1 MKIFVINAT
10 CGYVESSMNSSI
22 WFIAQHVYD
31 SIEQAIGFLAADL
44 FIGFFDER
52 LDKPQT
58 KFHFNRKCCQ
68 ENFEKKLKF
77 CSECGYSLGIR
88 KVTQETIEEEF
99 EPFITEICSGVADGT
114 GYVLSNMKLWE
125 AASAIRIISE
135 MFPQTADNNETRYEN
150 IIFITQRAEK
160 ILPYYLKEF
169 IKEGV
174 LSKSEYLNKIFD
186 SDTIKAIVEY
196 AKDIDENEKWMIDK
210 FKRDNE
216 HILGK

>member
-10 CGYVESSMNSSI
+10 CGYVESSMNAST
-22 WFIAQHVYD
+22 WFAARHVHD
-31 SIEQAIGFLAADL
+31 SIEQAIGALAADL
-44 FIGFFDER
+44 FVGFFNER

-77 CSECGYSLGIR
+77 CSECGYPLGTR
-88 KVTQETIEEEF
+88 KVTKETIEEEF
-99 EPFITEICSGVADGT
+99 EPFITEICSRIADGT

-125 AASAIRIISE
+125 MTTAKSIISE
-135 MFPQTADNNETRYEN
+135 MFPQAADNNETRYEN
-150 IIFITQRAEK
+150 IVFIEQSAEK
-160 ILPYYLKEF
+160 ILPYYLKKFTEED
-169 IKEGV
+169 ILNKR
-174 LSKSEYLNKIFD
+174 EYLKKIFD
-186 SDTIKAIVEY
+186 SDTVKAIVEY
-196 AKDIDENEKWMIDK
+196 AKDIDENEKWMIEE